1 MTNKTRKGTV
11 MNVEIAQ
18 RLAELRRER
27 GFSQEGLAEQLGLSR
42 QAVSKWERA
51 ESAPDMGNLIALADL
66 YEVTLD
72 ELLRVSPEV
81 ADDVRFESQER
92 AESVETEAAAAAEAA
107 LAAAAR
113 AEAAAATAAEAP
125 EAPKVVVE
133 VSAPGHR
140 PPSAGY
146 GPGASPRFAGIA
158 AEPGCL
164 PSWLLPTGFHSAS
177 VFGAHCAA
185 TDAPTER
192 SAAVVSLPASVRG
205 HLPACRLLLRL
216 VAPGLGH
223 LSHHSLLLL
232 GGEHLGGRPVLPSL
246 VGRTP
251 GCRGE
256 KRFLL
261 RRGCPMRLERST
273 YVKIALIVLLCLGV
287 CGFFG
292 GCRGIVPGGG
302 SLFAPGG
309 LMGCVGWNAM
319 GEIAG
324 YAGDAVGEMADYAG
338 DAASEVADA
347 TLHSGVRG
355 GVAATNEGSHFE
367 IDASEVNAIDLNWLA
382 GSGSVR
388 VVPDSETGGAIVVN
402 ETMHGGPQPVM
413 ACSTNDGV
421 LSIDYME
428 GSGGLSGCSLGTWGS
443 KDVELLIP
451 ESAAS
456 LERFVLEAASG
467 EYGIDGADAVLCGK
481 MELDV
486 ASGSVSVSRTSVTD
500 LELSLASGNVAYEGS
515 VAKTLRIDQASGEFR
530 LGQCS
535 PAPETIAGSLASG
548 HIILELPA
556 DTALKANVNKTSGNF
571 TNDFAESAGDSSQP
585 CDLSFDIIS
594 GNLEVL
600 GVE

>member
-1 MTNKTRKGTV
+1 
-11 MNVEIAQ
+11 
-18 RLAELRRER
+18 
-27 GFSQEGLAEQLGLSR
+27 
-42 QAVSKWERA
+42 
-51 ESAPDMGNLIALADL
+51 
-66 YEVTLD
+66 
-72 ELLRVSPEV
+72 
-81 ADDVRFESQER
+81 
-92 AESVETEAAAAAEAA
+92 
-107 LAAAAR
+107 
-113 AEAAAATAAEAP
+113 
-125 EAPKVVVE
+125 
-133 VSAPGHR
+133 
-140 PPSAGY
+140 
-146 GPGASPRFAGIA
+146 
-158 AEPGCL
+158 
-164 PSWLLPTGFHSAS
+164 
-177 VFGAHCAA
+177 
-185 TDAPTER
+185 
-192 SAAVVSLPASVRG
+192 
-205 HLPACRLLLRL
+205 
-216 VAPGLGH
+216 
-223 LSHHSLLLL
+223 
-232 GGEHLGGRPVLPSL
+232 
-246 VGRTP
+246 
-251 GCRGE
+251 
-256 KRFLL
+256 
-261 RRGCPMRLERST
+261 MRLERST

-355 GVAATNEGSHFE
+355 GVASTSEGSHFE

-382 GSGSVR
+382 GSGPVR

-486 ASGSVSVSRTSVTD
+486 ASGSVSFSRTSVTD

>member
-146 GPGASPRFAGIA
+146 GPGVLPHGSPASPQS
-158 AEPGCL
+158 PGAC
-164 PSWLLPTGFHSAS
+164 PPGSCPPGSI
-177 VFGAHCAA
+177 
-185 TDAPTER
+185 P
-192 SAAVVSLPASVRG
+192 PASSVPIAPPPTPQPKDP
-205 HLPACRLLLRL
+205 LQSFPYPLLCAVIFLRLLLRL